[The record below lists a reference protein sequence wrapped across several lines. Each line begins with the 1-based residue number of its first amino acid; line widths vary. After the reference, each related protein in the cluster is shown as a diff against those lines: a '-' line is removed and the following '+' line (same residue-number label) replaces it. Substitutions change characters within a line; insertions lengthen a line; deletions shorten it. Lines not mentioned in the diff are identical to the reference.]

1 MPVASWLCLSHAW
14 QRDGILRYDDD
25 ETAFRIEVCR
35 VPIPSTMQVEMLA
48 AACVDA
54 YGDRLAA
61 LAIFGS
67 VGRGTAS
74 DASDLD
80 LLVVLRSRPGGRTA
94 CLGEFRPVEERPELR
109 ELDLSPVFRTVE
121 ELREGFA
128 LLLDMV
134 DDAQILY
141 DPEKLLADALAGLRA
156 RLQALGARRIQ
167 YKGSWYWDLKPDY
180 RPGEVFRL

>member
-1 MPVASWLCLSHAW
+1 M
-14 QRDGILRYDDD
+14 
-25 ETAFRIEVCR
+25 
-35 VPIPSTMQVEMLA
+35 PIPSTEQIEILA
-48 AACVDA
+48 AASVAA

-74 DASDLD
+74 EASDVD
-80 LLVVLRSRPGGRTA
+80 LLLVLRRRPGGRTA
-94 CLGEFRPVEERPELR
+94 CLGKFRPVEEQPELR

-121 ELREGFA
+121 ELREGFP
-128 LLLDMV
+128 LPLDMV
-134 DDAQILY
+134 DDTQILY
-141 DPEKLLADALAGLRA
+141 DPEHLLADALAGLRV
-156 RLQALGARRIQ
+156 RLQALGARRIP